1 MERYV
6 PDIYQKSIHTINY
19 DSLLSRGIKC
29 LLFDLDN
36 TIAPIDAKL
45 PSKEVKI
52 LFKELKEKGFKVVIF
67 SNSPKVR
74 VKPFSDELQVESCS
88 NAKKPS
94 SKKFLSVIKILG
106 YNFSEVAIVGD
117 SMIDDI
123 SGGNVVGITTILV
136 NRLSKREFPFA
147 WLKRKYERRI
157 VKKLRNKDLFT
168 RGRYYE

>member
-6 PDIYQKSIHTINY
+6 PDIYQKSIHVINY

-36 TIAPIDAKL
+36 TIAPIDSKL
-45 PSKEVKI
+45 PSNDVKE
-52 LFKELKEKGFKVVIF
+52 LFKELKQKGFKIVLF

-74 VKPFSDELQVESCS
+74 VKPFSDALQIESCS
-88 NAKKPS
+88 NAGKPS
-94 SKKFLSVIKILG
+94 PKKFLSVIKILG
-106 YNFSEVAIVGD
+106 YNFSEVAIIGD

-123 SGGNVVGITTILV
+123 AGGNGVGITTILV
-136 NRLSKREFPFA
+136 NRLSKKEFPFA

>member
-36 TIAPIDAKL
+36 TIAPIDSKL
-45 PSKEVKI
+45 PTKEVKRLFHI
-52 LFKELKEKGFKVVIF
+52 LKKKGFKIVLF
-67 SNSPKVR
+67 SNSPKTR
-74 VKPFSDELQVESCS
+74 VKRFADALNVESCS

-94 SKKFLSVIKILG
+94 PDKFLSVIKVLG
-106 YNFSEVAIVGD
+106 YNFSEVAIIGD

-123 SGGNVVGITTILV
+123 AGGNGVGITTILV
-136 NRLSKREFPFA
+136 NRLARKEYPFA
-147 WLKRKYERRI
+147 WLKRKYEKRV